1 MMISARL
8 LFVFVVVVKSHRK
21 LFPFCCLF
29 RGKVRLKKN
38 FTKEKNFFLSETT
51 TNTARNTQKKK
62 KKKKERNDDARE
74 IVRCCCGNGAVE
86 ELGPTEMWTWDWC
99 CIARIFY

>member
-1 MMISARL
+1 M
-8 LFVFVVVVKSHRK
+8 KSHRK

-38 FTKEKNFFLSETT
+38 FAPKEKNFFLSETT

-62 KKKKERNDDARE
+62 KKKKERKDDAREE

-99 CIARIFY
+99 CIARIF

>member
-38 FTKEKNFFLSETT
+38 CTKEKNFFLSETT

-62 KKKKERNDDARE
+62 KKKERKDDARE
-74 IVRCCCGNGAVE
+74 IVRCCGNGAFK

-99 CIARIFY
+99 CIARIF